1 MVGREVQPNTRL
13 SLVLAR
19 NALEWTESASIADS
33 MIAFFVAILRA
44 YGRALR
50 SMLVPGMLRHF
61 LWPVLASAVLW
72 IGAGLALWGNLTRL
86 LVGLLQHWPAAA
98 ARLSSG
104 SGAELA
110 LSTSIH
116 FALYLLS
123 IPLMVVTSVFILELV
138 ALPIIL
144 DKVAASD
151 YAYVQRRSGGSQW
164 QSLRN
169 TVVSFLIATA
179 IAIATLPLWLIPG
192 VGVAV
197 SLALS
202 AWLNYRSFRYD
213 VLMKHADALELRTL
227 PRSHRGRLFCMAL
240 VAGTLTL
247 VPPIN
252 LLVVPFV
259 GLSFAHYLLHALH
272 KSRQAATAGI
282 SSCRAAT

>member
-1 MVGREVQPNTRL
+1 
-13 SLVLAR
+13 
-19 NALEWTESASIADS
+19 
-33 MIAFFVAILRA
+33 MIAIFRA
-44 YGRALR
+44 YGCALH
-50 SMLVPGMLRHF
+50 SMVVPGMLRHF

-72 IGAGLALWGNLTRL
+72 IGAGLALWGRLTRVL
-86 LVGLLQHWPAAA
+86 IGLFQHWPALAT
-98 ARLSSG
+98 RLVSG

-116 FALYLLS
+116 LALYMVS

-151 YAYVQRRSGGSQW
+151 YAHVERRSGGSQW

-169 TVVSFLIATA
+169 TVMSFLIAAA
-179 IAIATLPLWLIPG
+179 ITIPTLPFWLIPG

-213 VLMKHADALELRTL
+213 VLMKHADALELQSL
-227 PRSHRGRLFCMAL
+227 PRAHRGRLFCMAL
-240 VAGTLTL
+240 VAGTLSL
-247 VPPIN
+247 IPPIN

-272 KSRQAATAGI
+272 
-282 SSCRAAT
+282 RAR

>member
-1 MVGREVQPNTRL
+1 
-13 SLVLAR
+13 
-19 NALEWTESASIADS
+19 
-33 MIAFFVAILRA
+33 MIAILRA

-50 SMLVPGMLRHF
+50 SMVVPGMLRHF

-72 IGAGLALWGNLTRL
+72 LGAGLALWGRLTRVL
-86 LVGLLQHWPAAA
+86 IGLFQHWPVFET
-98 ARLSSG
+98 RLSSG

-116 FALYLLS
+116 LALYLLS
-123 IPLMVVTSVFILELV
+123 VPLMVVTSVFILELV

-151 YAYVQRRSGGSQW
+151 YAHVERRSGGSQW

-169 TVVSFLIATA
+169 TVVSFLVAAA
-179 IAIATLPLWLIPG
+179 IAVATLPLWLIPG

-197 SLALS
+197 SLVLS
-202 AWLNYRSFRYD
+202 AWLNDRSFRYD
-213 VLMKHADALELRTL
+213 VLMKHADAQELQTL
-227 PRSHRGRLFCMAL
+227 PRAHRGRLFCMAL
-240 VAGTLTL
+240 VAGMLSL
-247 VPPIN
+247 VPPVN

-272 KSRQAATAGI
+272 ESRRCGLGP
-282 SSCRAAT
+282 